1 MEKERINNR
10 KQNNRFFIMLL
21 IFEVV
26 IAVCIYHG
34 VVRSYNATMLSLSYK
49 YGFTSRSLLGTIY
62 QGLADIMPFDMYN
75 YDSVVVFA
83 NIVTVAFFVVIMAFT
98 YYCLSHTVGEK
109 ENTCK
114 YLLFFF
120 DTFAVSTFF
129 SDFNFL
135 RVDVFMIVIALICAV
150 LICKD
155 KFIWMIIP
163 LSAIGVMF
171 HQGFV
176 FMYFNIALALSL
188 YQAFDKKNKRKYI
201 IVFAAS
207 FITASALFIWFEF
220 LSRSNGAQ
228 ILDEVI
234 NNAEALTLNSQYHPA
249 LIAHEVLGIDLATSE
264 AEWHKMN
271 LFHLGFFTVLFIPYI
286 VIFVRFFKDV
296 FKSAVTLNDKMKYI
310 VILLGA
316 LTILPDFILKI
327 DYGRWIMAT
336 ITYYA
341 VVLCALAVMGDKII
355 VEQLDATYKRIKAKP
370 WSMFLLLYP
379 IMFIPLCDTDI
390 DNFTQQLS
398 AWLNHIV
405 GFYSIR

>member
-1 MEKERINNR
+1 
-10 KQNNRFFIMLL
+10 
-21 IFEVV
+21 
-26 IAVCIYHG
+26 
-34 VVRSYNATMLSLSYK
+34 
-49 YGFTSRSLLGTIY
+49 
-62 QGLADIMPFDMYN
+62 
-75 YDSVVVFA
+75 
-83 NIVTVAFFVVIMAFT
+83 
-98 YYCLSHTVGEK
+98 
-109 ENTCK
+109 
-114 YLLFFF
+114 
-120 DTFAVSTFF
+120 
-129 SDFNFL
+129 
-135 RVDVFMIVIALICAV
+135 MIVIALICAV

-155 KFIWMIIP
+155 RFIWMIIP

-201 IVFAAS
+201 IVFVAS

-220 LSRSNGAQ
+220 LSRTNGAQ

-271 LFHLGFFTVLFIPYI
+271 LFHLGFFTILFIPYI

-341 VVLCALAVMGDKII
+341 VVLCALSVMGDKII